1 MTTIPDY
8 DKLINALKAI
18 KKLDKGPNDNTKEI
32 YTAQTDFKKLVTQEF
47 KFSPEK
53 YYKCKVT
60 QRERTSCEVCN
71 CEVLC
76 YKTHIKTSKHQKKFQ
91 AAFNNI
97 SDSDSTDTVIR
108 NICEEEELER
118 NEIEKLSDVDFKR
131 ILNTEQLE

>member
-8 DKLINALKAI
+8 DKLINALRSI
-18 KKLDKGPNDNTKEI
+18 KKLDKGFKDNTKEI

-60 QRERTSCEVCN
+60 QREKVFCDTCK

-76 YKTHIKTSKHQKKFQ
+76 LKSHVKTTKHQRKETI
-91 AAFNNI
+91 AMETS
-97 SDSDSTDTVIR
+97 SDSADTVIR
-108 NICEEEELER
+108 HICEEEEAER
-118 NEIEKLSDVDFKR
+118 TEIEKLSDVDFEK
-131 ILNTEQLE
+131 ILKTEQV